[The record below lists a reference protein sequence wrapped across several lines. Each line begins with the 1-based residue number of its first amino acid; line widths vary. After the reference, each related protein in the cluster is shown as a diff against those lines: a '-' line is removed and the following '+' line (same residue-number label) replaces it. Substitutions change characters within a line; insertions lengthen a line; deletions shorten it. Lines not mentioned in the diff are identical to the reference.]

1 MTRDNK
7 FRDKFRVHITE
18 YKKEYKKEIQL
29 NTADSRSKNAQ
40 KSRVSTL
47 AHMSIK
53 ETYIACAVTTK
64 RENKSASPTGHE

>member
-53 ETYIACAVTTK
+53 DVYSLRCDNKE
-64 RENKSASPTGHE
+64 RE